1 MGEVLRVLPEKFQ
14 YSPEMLRETEEKLA
28 SITQLAAACTA
39 PAMQLALF
47 DALHDDRRPSSERT
61 AAERYHQ
68 PGLFETHAGATQG
81 QRPLTSPVRAPT
93 LASME
98 IHLTPELQA
107 KLDRLASETGREKNE
122 FVLDAMAGYFDEL
135 AQVRETLD
143 SRYDDLKSGKV
154 KPIPGDEIEAYFAA
168 KSAAHR
174 SRRP

>member
-1 MGEVLRVLPEKFQ
+1 MRSGGLPGRLLDLARAGAVRLHISDEIMGEVLRVLPEKFQ

-81 QRPLTSPVRAPT
+81 PGTS
-93 LASME
+93 
-98 IHLTPELQA
+98 HA
-107 KLDRLASETGREKNE
+107 KFITK
-122 FVLDAMAGYFDEL
+122 
-135 AQVRETLD
+135 
-143 SRYDDLKSGKV
+143 
-154 KPIPGDEIEAYFAA
+154 
-168 KSAAHR
+168 
-174 SRRP
+174 